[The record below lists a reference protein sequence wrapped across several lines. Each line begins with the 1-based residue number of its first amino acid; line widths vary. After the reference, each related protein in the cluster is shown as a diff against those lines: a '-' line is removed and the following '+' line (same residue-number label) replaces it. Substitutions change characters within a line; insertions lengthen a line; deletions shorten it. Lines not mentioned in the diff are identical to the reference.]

1 MDVDQDL
8 REFQRQ
14 YLDFLD
20 DDVSVA
26 TCPNY
31 VNEYQIRPLNMISSP
46 QGIVYVKTSHCAC
59 PGGCSLT
66 HGVVSIPDLIRAAI
80 ASSILPRRT

>member
-26 TCPNY
+26 TDKTCPNN
-31 VNEYQIRPLNMISSP
+31 VNEYQIRALSMVSSP

-59 PGGCSLT
+59 PGGYSLT
-66 HGVVSIPDLIRAAI
+66 HGVI
-80 ASSILPRRT
+80 